1 MAAFTISGLGAEG
14 AARDL
19 AAAQQAAARS
29 IERLSTALNINRSS
43 DDPAGLSISEK
54 LRAQVRELNRL
65 AMNALDEIGQLQ
77 TAEGGLGEISAALQN
92 VRELSV
98 QAGNGTL
105 TDADRSAIQQQ
116 IDANLEQVES
126 LAAGTQFNSQP
137 LLTGELGTDVRPEAL
152 GIAGLNASTPELAG
166 EAIGTADEALGMVSE
181 FRGGLGARQ
190 NELTA
195 TINSLAV
202 AAENTTAAESR
213 IRDLDYAEEITNLVR
228 AQVLQQ
234 TSLAAL
240 AQANLSS
247 KSVLKLLE

>member
-1 MAAFTISGLGAEG
+1 MTALGIPGIGAEG

-29 IERLSTALNINRSS
+29 IERLSSALKINRAS

-65 AMNALDEIGQLQ
+65 AMNAMDEIGMLSA
-77 TAEGGLGEISAALQN
+77 AEGGLGEISNALQN
-92 VRELSV
+92 VRELAV

-105 TDADRSAIQQQ
+105 TAEDRAAIQQQ
-116 IDANLEQVES
+116 IDANLEQVQA
-126 LAAGTQFNSQP
+126 LANETQFNSQP
-137 LLTGELGTDVRPEAL
+137 LLTGALGTDVRTAAL
-152 GIAGLNASTPELAG
+152 GVAGLNATTPELAG
-166 EAIGTADEALGMVSE
+166 QALGTVDQALGAVSE
-181 FRGGLGARQ
+181 FRSGLGART
-190 NELTA
+190 NELTS

-213 IRDLDYAEEITNLVR
+213 IRDLDYAQEVTNLVR
-228 AQVLQQ
+228 AQLLQQ
-234 TSLAAL
+234 SALGAL

-247 KSVLKLLE
+247 KSVLKLLQ

>member
-1 MAAFTISGLGAEG
+1 MAAFTISGFGAEG

-29 IERLSTALNINRSS
+29 IERLSTALKINRSS

-65 AMNALDEIGQLQ
+65 AMNAMDEIGRLQ
-77 TAEGGLGEISAALQN
+77 TAEGGLSEISNALQN

-105 TDADRSAIQQQ
+105 TDADRAAIQQQ
-116 IDANLEQVES
+116 IDANLEQIES
-126 LAAGTQFNSQP
+126 LATGTQFNSRP

-152 GIAGLNASTPELAG
+152 GLSGLNVTTSELAG
-166 EAIGTADEALGMVSE
+166 AAIGTVDDALGQVSE
-181 FRGGLGARQ
+181 FRSGLGARQ
-190 NELTA
+190 NELTS

-202 AAENTTAAESR
+202 AAENTIAAESR

-228 AQVLQQ
+228 ANLLQQ
-234 TSLAAL
+234 AALGAL
-240 AQANLSS
+240 AQANLTSE
-247 KSVLKLLE
+247 SVLKLLK